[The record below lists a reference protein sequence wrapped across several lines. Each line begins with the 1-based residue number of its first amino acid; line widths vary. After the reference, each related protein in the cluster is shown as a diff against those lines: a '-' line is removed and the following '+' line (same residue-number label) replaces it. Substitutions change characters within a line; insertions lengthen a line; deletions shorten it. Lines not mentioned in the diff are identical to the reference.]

1 MWTDV
6 LIILLKVVV
15 VLVALLNMGALLTWA
30 ERKQS
35 AAIQDRIGP
44 NRARIAGR
52 AAMGLFHAVADGIK
66 MVTKEDFVPAGAHR
80 TLHTLAPAA
89 ALFPAL
95 VVFAAIPFGDVL
107 HVGERVI
114 PLQIA
119 DLNVGIVYIF
129 AISSMA
135 VYGTM
140 LAGWASNNN
149 YALLGGLRASAQMIS
164 YEITMGLSIIGVL
177 MIYET
182 AQLNVIVQKQGE
194 LLWGFLPKW
203 GIVVQPAAFFLFLAA
218 AMAENKRVPFDL
230 PEGESEIIGYFVEY
244 SSMKFAMFFLAEFV
258 EIVIVSGLVVT
269 LFFGGW
275 QVPYLYA
282 DGFHWPFG
290 WGVWQLPHLPVVL
303 LQVASFGF
311 KVLIGCWILLTVR
324 WTLPRFRY
332 DQVMHLGWKIL
343 LELGIRQRSDY
354 RRRGAVDY
362 LIRVSINHGS
372 SSVLDFCGRRHGL
385 RVSRGMAPEP
395 HEQRHLPGD
404 HHVVPGRSVRAANGR
419 LCGDGADTH
428 ICRSGHGSDVVRHHD
443 AQPAFRYPGARGE
456 HTGLGAGRRRR
467 RGTGCPHSRVVFHWR
482 WESACVREFRHHRGG
497 RRQFVQHVPVA
508 VRTCRRVAADCGD
521 RRRHPGQTHDAVAAW
536 SSVAHD
542 PHSVLSRHQRHFVHH
557 RGRRRIAAP

>member
-15 VLVALLNMGALLTWA
+15 VLVALIHLGALLTWA

-52 AAMGLFHAVADGIK
+52 AAMGLFHAIADGIK

-107 HVGERVI
+107 RVGERVI

-149 YALLGGLRASAQMIS
+149 YALLGGLRASSQMIS

-258 EIVIVSGLVVT
+258 EIVIVSGLVAT

-290 WGVWQLPHLPVVL
+290 WGVWELPHLAVVL

-343 LELGIRQRSDY
+343 LELAFVNVLITA
-354 RRRGAVDY
+354 AVVL
-362 LIRVSINHGS
+362 LI
-372 SSVLDFCGRRHGL
+372 
-385 RVSRGMAPEP
+385 
-395 HEQRHLPGD
+395 
-404 HHVVPGRSVRAANGR
+404 
-419 LCGDGADTH
+419 T
-428 ICRSGHGSDVVRHHD
+428 
-443 AQPAFRYPGARGE
+443 
-456 HTGLGAGRRRR
+456 
-467 RGTGCPHSRVVFHWR
+467 
-482 WESACVREFRHHRGG
+482 
-497 RRQFVQHVPVA
+497 
-508 VRTCRRVAADCGD
+508 
-521 RRRHPGQTHDAVAAW
+521 
-536 SSVAHD
+536 
-542 PHSVLSRHQRHFVHH
+542 
-557 RGRRRIAAP
+557 